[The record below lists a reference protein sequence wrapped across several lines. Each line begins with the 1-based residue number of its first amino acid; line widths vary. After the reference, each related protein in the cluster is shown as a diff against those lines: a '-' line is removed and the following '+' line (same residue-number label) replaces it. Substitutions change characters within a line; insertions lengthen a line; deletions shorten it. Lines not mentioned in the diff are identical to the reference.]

1 MAKKLT
7 FKQVKRFVLD
17 HLKENHLEV
26 NDRYKKHY
34 MAMLKEATGINGLV
48 NVIASFY
55 NVDMNCGRI
64 QLINIMMVDK
74 KKKKK

>member
-7 FKQVKRFVLD
+7 FKQVKRFVVD
-17 HLKENHLEV
+17 HIKENHLGV

-34 MAMLKEATGINGLV
+34 IDRLKEANGISGLV
-48 NVIASFY
+48 NVITSFY
-55 NVDMNCGRI
+55 NVDMSYGWI

-74 KKKKK
+74 KKK